1 MRKHKDRILYIL
13 ILLCILALIFCCVYF
28 SSRHTD
34 TLDTESVI
42 TDTETDTTFDIV
54 KSDTDPIA
62 ENFIYSDLEVDKT
75 TISYGDVDHNTDTL
89 FEFDEISAVSNEGV
103 INNIVRESGTDA
115 LGLKLMQESGLE
127 NCEVY
132 HYSVDYEGD
141 TDFNVTYIFK
151 DIPAVDEQCNVLAYM
166 FDGADDMRRKDSVS
180 VYNYEDNGKSAIM
193 LDAKVSSDI
202 YLIVEVK

>member
-42 TDTETDTTFDIV
+42 TDTETDTTSDIV

-62 ENFIYSDLEVDKT
+62 ENFIYSKLEVDDT
-75 TISYGDVDHNTDTL
+75 TISYGDVDHKTDIL
-89 FEFDEISAVSNEGV
+89 FEFDEISAVSNEGI
-103 INNIVRESGTDA
+103 INNIVREPGTDA
-115 LGLKLMQESGLE
+115 LGLKLKEESRIE
-127 NCEVY
+127 NCEIY

-141 TDFNVTYIFK
+141 AGFNVTYIFK
-151 DIPAVDEQCNVLAYM
+151 DVPTVGEQCNILAYM
-166 FDGADDMRRKDSVS
+166 FDGAKDMRKKDTVS
-180 VYNYEDNGKSAIM
+180 VYNYEDNGKSAVM
-193 LDAKVSSDI
+193 FDAKVSSDI